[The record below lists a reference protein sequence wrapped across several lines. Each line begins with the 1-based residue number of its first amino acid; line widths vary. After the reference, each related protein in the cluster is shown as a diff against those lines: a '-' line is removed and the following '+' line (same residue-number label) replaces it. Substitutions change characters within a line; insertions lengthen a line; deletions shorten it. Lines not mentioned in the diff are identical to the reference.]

1 MTITDLR
8 EIAAAS
14 GIQHA
19 ELCLEQHT
27 TQIGRDAADPRW
39 LEMSKACGG
48 IRRRA
53 RWTNGPSVSS
63 RRGGLTDERR
73 AIHAG

>member
-19 ELCLEQHT
+19 EFCLEQHT
-27 TQIGRDAADPRW
+27 TQIGRDVAEPLW
-39 LEMSKACGG
+39 FEMSRLVVAYADTHDGLDDL
-48 IRRRA
+48 
-53 RWTNGPSVSS
+53 PSV
-63 RRGGLTDERR
+63 
-73 AIHAG
+73 A

>member
-19 ELCLEQHT
+19 EYCLEQHT
-27 TQIGRDAADPRW
+27 SQIGRDAAEPLW
-39 LEMSKACGG
+39 LEMVRLIEEYADAHDGLG
-48 IRRRA
+48 R
-53 RWTNGPSVSS
+53 SS
-63 RRGGLTDERR
+63 
-73 AIHAG
+73 